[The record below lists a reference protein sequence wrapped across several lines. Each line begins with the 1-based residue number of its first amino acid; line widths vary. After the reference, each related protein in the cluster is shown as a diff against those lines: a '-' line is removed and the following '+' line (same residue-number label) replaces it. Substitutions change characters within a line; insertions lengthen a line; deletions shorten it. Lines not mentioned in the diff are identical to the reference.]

1 MHVRESQVS
10 MQTLNYLPKACESI
24 QHSKLFQ
31 HGVKFTSYVFS
42 WALSYEDELDFSGF
56 RCRERGAGASQETF
70 LSLLQTDFQKYQNN
84 YVKA

>member
-31 HGVKFTSYVFS
+31 HGVKFTSHSHFFMKMNWTVVV
-42 WALSYEDELDFSGF
+42 LGVEKEELEPLKKLPYRFCKQTF
-56 RCRERGAGASQETF
+56 RNTKTSM
-70 LSLLQTDFQKYQNN
+70 
-84 YVKA
+84 